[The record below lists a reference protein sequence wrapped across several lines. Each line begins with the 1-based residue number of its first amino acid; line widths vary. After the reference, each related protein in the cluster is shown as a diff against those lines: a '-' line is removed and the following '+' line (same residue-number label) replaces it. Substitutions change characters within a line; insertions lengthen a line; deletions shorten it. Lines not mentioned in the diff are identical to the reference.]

1 MPLALPPTLDRAM
14 HYALRVFTVLA
25 AVSALTLVAAAV
37 LQVLA
42 PDQVNWVV
50 WLRAAAYT
58 AGGLWLVT
66 LVRAVRRSADRSAF
80 TRVRIVSVL
89 APIGILALVVAPD
102 SGYPVWMKVEQA
114 FFGVL
119 LLPLGLALLRP
130 SMKRA
135 LLAAQQGES
144 VQAA

>member
-1 MPLALPPTLDRAM
+1 MPSVLPPALDRVM
-14 HYALRVFTVLA
+14 HYALRVFVVLA
-25 AVSALTLVAAAV
+25 AVSALTLLAAAL
-37 LQVLA
+37 LQAVA

-66 LVRAVRRSADRSAF
+66 LARAVRRSADRSAF
-80 TRVRIVSVL
+80 TRVRVVSVL

-102 SGYPVWMKVEQA
+102 SGYPVWMKVEQG

-135 LLAAQQGES
+135 LLAAQPGAS
-144 VQAA
+144 AHPA